1 MHGPRVG
8 KEDAFEQEYRREFL
22 ARITRLG
29 QIVEYLGDRATLDC
43 GLHLYERAAPER
55 DLRLSQV
62 RVWFQL
68 KGIHATTFSP
78 EAFGASETVPVADLP
93 VDHVWFWYGAPE
105 PVYLGVYIEAAD
117 EYLVADVREVVDRQ
131 GGAQMLGE
139 KREAGQAT
147 ITLHVSKEHTLARA
161 TQTFPR
167 RASLRLDGPDF
178 RGRPLGHRM
187 DPLRSELLTLS
198 PDDFEALVLRLLD
211 AHDFRGSIGINL
223 EQMLDPRVGRV
234 RALVGT
240 LYLTYEWTSPLFTEF
255 GSGPESDFRI
265 ESPSERA
272 QGKVLIVIH
281 SEPAGTPEASDE
293 ISELVRALRGDEV
306 SRALVF
312 LNRTELGD
320 SALWGA
326 WRGLFAELHALPQ
339 GLGSLAFNVLT
350 ATTIYLEFLDRLR
363 WRIANYR

>member
-1 MHGPRVG
+1 
-8 KEDAFEQEYRREFL
+8 
-22 ARITRLG
+22 
-29 QIVEYLGDRATLDC
+29 
-43 GLHLYERAAPER
+43 
-55 DLRLSQV
+55 
-62 RVWFQL
+62 
-68 KGIHATTFSP
+68 
-78 EAFGASETVPVADLP
+78 
-93 VDHVWFWYGAPE
+93 
-105 PVYLGVYIEAAD
+105 
-117 EYLVADVREVVDRQ
+117 
-131 GGAQMLGE
+131 
-139 KREAGQAT
+139 
-147 ITLHVSKEHTLARA
+147 
-161 TQTFPR
+161 
-167 RASLRLDGPDF
+167 
-178 RGRPLGHRM
+178 M

>member
-1 MHGPRVG
+1 
-8 KEDAFEQEYRREFL
+8 
-22 ARITRLG
+22 
-29 QIVEYLGDRATLDC
+29 LDC

-234 RALVGT
+234 RAL
-240 LYLTYEWTSPLFTEF
+240 
-255 GSGPESDFRI
+255 
-265 ESPSERA
+265 
-272 QGKVLIVIH
+272 
-281 SEPAGTPEASDE
+281 
-293 ISELVRALRGDEV
+293 
-306 SRALVF
+306 
-312 LNRTELGD
+312 
-320 SALWGA
+320 
-326 WRGLFAELHALPQ
+326 
-339 GLGSLAFNVLT
+339 
-350 ATTIYLEFLDRLR
+350 
-363 WRIANYR
+363 